1 MLFRKRI
8 ERDHAVSIAHKRVRG
23 LGSVFRYGRQRHRAA
38 AHTLGLRLRIRD
50 RFQELGGLLLDSL
63 RQHVET
69 LVNLCPAP
77 RLLPGGM
84 EFPEH
89 GSDTHVS
96 IDHYEL

>member
-1 MLFRKRI
+1 MLSQSRI
-8 ERDHAVSIAHKRVRG
+8 SVSAASALSSGMGDNGIALPLTHSACVFAYG
-23 LGSVFRYGRQRHRAA
+23 IVFRSLAA
-38 AHTLGLRLRIRD
+38 FSWT
-50 RFQELGGLLLDSL
+50 RFGNTS
-63 RQHVET
+63 RT

>member
-1 MLFRKRI
+1 MLFQKRI

-63 RQHVET
+63 RQHVENIGE
-69 LVNLCPAP
+69 LVSSTTAP
-77 RLLPGGM
+77 PRWDGIPRARFRYPRVHRPL
-84 EFPEH
+84 
-89 GSDTHVS
+89 
-96 IDHYEL
+96 